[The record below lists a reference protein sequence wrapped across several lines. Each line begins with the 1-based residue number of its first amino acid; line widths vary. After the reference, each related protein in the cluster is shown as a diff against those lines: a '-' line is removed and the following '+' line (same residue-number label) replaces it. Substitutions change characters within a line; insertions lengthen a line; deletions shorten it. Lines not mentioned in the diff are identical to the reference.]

1 MELALEQSDVVVKAI
16 VEAVA
21 TAGELKVPRI
31 LDDRIQDET
40 GRKMS
45 RPAYPYQEHVF
56 ATIGGK
62 FVYCAWNPK
71 NLVAPAMIM
80 QLHLSHFSDVSEFL
94 GWSSDTFGDLT
105 DEILRARIRRGD
117 FCVDLGLPFE
127 ALEQALYQP
136 RATKVVKWTSR
147 RRTLYIGAKP
157 RQSYIYEKSVPV
169 SSLDYVDQKFIGDGR
184 NGVVKATRLEVRHH
198 GAYLKVPNLAGLEVL
213 RRIDPFEHL
222 HLFHLDETVVSNI
235 RFEKHPMLGAF
246 LYARDRWGA
255 HHARRIFNR
264 QGNFS
269 RSIGKHLGSVDDS
282 ILRNAW
288 NTRRGRF
295 LGIREKQ

>member
-198 GAYLKVPNLAGLEVL
+198 GAYLKVPNLSFGGLTHL
-213 RRIDPFEHL
+213 NIFICFISTKRSSRISDL
-222 HLFHLDETVVSNI
+222 
-235 RFEKHPMLGAF
+235 K
-246 LYARDRWGA
+246 
-255 HHARRIFNR
+255 
-264 QGNFS
+264 
-269 RSIGKHLGSVDDS
+269 S
-282 ILRNAW
+282 ILCSEPSYMPEIDGVLTMPGGFSIVRE
-288 NTRRGRF
+288 TF
-295 LGIREKQ
+295 LEALANISAPLTILFFVMPGIPDVADF